1 MDEMKTEVMEESM
14 EDLQLPAGIKTD
26 TVLKYL
32 GDLSGALS
40 SIANDINQTI
50 VNVIQ
55 SLPPVLQQQLKN
67 DIGTKRTKLTSTI
80 TDEY

>member
-1 MDEMKTEVMEESM
+1 MDEMKTEVMEENM
-14 EDLQLPAGIKTD
+14 EDMQLPAGIKTD

-50 VNVIQ
+50 VNVISAGNETKENNSDDENQ
-55 SLPPVLQQQLKN
+55 SL
-67 DIGTKRTKLTSTI
+67 
-80 TDEY
+80 

>member
-1 MDEMKTEVMEESM
+1 METVSTEEMNEERV
-14 EDLQLPAGIKTD
+14 EDMQLPAGIKTD

-50 VNVIQ
+50 VNVI
-55 SLPPVLQQQLKN
+55 SA
-67 DIGTKRTKLTSTI
+67 GTEHEKENNS
-80 TDEY
+80 DD

>member
-1 MDEMKTEVMEESM
+1 METMSTEEMHEEKM
-14 EDLQLPAGIKTD
+14 EDIQLPAGIKTD

-50 VNVIQ
+50 VNVI
-55 SLPPVLQQQLKN
+55 SA
-67 DIGTKRTKLTSTI
+67 GTENEKENNSD
-80 TDEY
+80 DED

>member
-1 MDEMKTEVMEESM
+1 METVSTEEMNEERM
-14 EDLQLPAGIKTD
+14 EDIQLPAGIKTD

-50 VNVIQ
+50 VNVI
-55 SLPPVLQQQLKN
+55 SA
-67 DIGTKRTKLTSTI
+67 GTENEKENNSD
-80 TDEY
+80 DED

>member
-1 MDEMKTEVMEESM
+1 VDEMKTEVMEESM

-50 VNVIQ
+50 VNVI
-55 SLPPVLQQQLKN
+55 SAGN
-67 DIGTKRTKLTSTI
+67 EETKENNSD
-80 TDEY
+80 DED

>member
-1 MDEMKTEVMEESM
+1 METMSTEEMNEEKM
-14 EDLQLPAGIKTD
+14 EDIQLPAGIKTD

-50 VNVIQ
+50 VNVI
-55 SLPPVLQQQLKN
+55 SA
-67 DIGTKRTKLTSTI
+67 GTENNMENNSDDK
-80 TDEY
+80 D

>member
-50 VNVIQ
+50 VNVI
-55 SLPPVLQQQLKN
+55 SAGN
-67 DIGTKRTKLTSTI
+67 EETKENNSDDK
-80 TDEY
+80 D

>member
-1 MDEMKTEVMEESM
+1 MDEMNTEVMEESM

-50 VNVIQ
+50 VNVISAGNETKENNSDDENQ
-55 SLPPVLQQQLKN
+55 SL
-67 DIGTKRTKLTSTI
+67 
-80 TDEY
+80 

>member
-1 MDEMKTEVMEESM
+1 MDEMNTEVMEESM

-50 VNVIQ
+50 VNVI
-55 SLPPVLQQQLKN
+55 SAGN
-67 DIGTKRTKLTSTI
+67 DETKENNSD
-80 TDEY
+80 DED

>member
-1 MDEMKTEVMEESM
+1 METMSTEEMNEEKM
-14 EDLQLPAGIKTD
+14 EDIQLPAGIKTD

-50 VNVIQ
+50 VNVI
-55 SLPPVLQQQLKN
+55 SA
-67 DIGTKRTKLTSTI
+67 GTENEKENNSD
-80 TDEY
+80 DED

>member
-1 MDEMKTEVMEESM
+1 METMNAEEMQEEKMEEI
-14 EDLQLPAGIKTD
+14 DLPAGIKTD

-50 VNVIQ
+50 VNVI
-55 SLPPVLQQQLKN
+55 SA
-67 DIGTKRTKLTSTI
+67 GTENNMENNSDDK
-80 TDEY
+80 D